1 MTWDAHHRRGEV
13 LRNVVDEVNL
23 RRDGSLPTELPGVAE
38 TFSDDLD
45 LVAALQLR
53 WHTRLSGRIDRAL
66 LEEPSDLERA
76 VITAWRATAG
86 EMPGVRA
93 VLDAHLAEPTGP
105 AMAEA
110 LETARAK
117 ERALLAA
124 MAGKASAQDAA
135 AARVGATL
143 EDRARAGWTLTVPA
157 RGPRS
162 HRGDDRPTLIGRLKA
177 VLAA

>member
-13 LRNVVDEVNL
+13 LRDVVDEVNS

-66 LEEPSDLERA
+66 VDEPSDLERA
-76 VITAWRATAG
+76 VLAAWVATAD
-86 EMPGVRA
+86 ELPGVRA
-93 VLDAHLAEPTGP
+93 VLDAHLAAPTSP
-105 AMAEA
+105 EMAEA
-110 LETARAK
+110 LEVARAK

-135 AARVGATL
+135 AARVGARL
-143 EDRARAGWTLTVPA
+143 EEQARATYAPVVPV
-157 RGPRS
+157 RGPR
-162 HRGDDRPTLIGRLKA
+162 HRGEDTQRGLIGRLKA

>member
-13 LRNVVDEVNL
+13 LRDVVDEVNS

-66 LEEPSDLERA
+66 VDEPSDLEHA
-76 VITAWRATAG
+76 VLAAWVATA
-86 EMPGVRA
+86 EELPGVRA
-93 VLDAHLAEPTGP
+93 VLDAYHAAPTGP

-110 LETARAK
+110 LEVARAK

-124 MAGKASAQDAA
+124 MAGLASAQDAA
-135 AARVGATL
+135 AARVGARL
-143 EDRARAGWTLTVPA
+143 EEEARAAYAPVAPV
-157 RGPRS
+157 RGPR
-162 HRGDDRPTLIGRLKA
+162 HRGEDARPGLISRLKA
-177 VLAA
+177 ALAA